1 MKTKLILLCIAL
13 STVTFAHAQVGL
25 RGGVNMANEIRTF
38 NKEEL
43 QGAFSSD
50 NLTGYQAGLVLQLN
64 PRKSELGLEMGALMS
79 QKTSMFCFDSTGVVN
94 NIKKAYQEINYIEVP
109 LNLRYRLCLGAL
121 GIYGSA
127 GVYGDYAL
135 NGKSVFDSQ
144 IVTDLETA
152 KNLDDFM
159 DRLDYG
165 YSLGCGIEIMSTIQI
180 GANWSQGLVKKD
192 ANKSFTD
199 MIKTSGGVP
208 LPNLKVSSVSKVF
221 SVSLTYLF

>member
-64 PRKSELGLEMGALMS
+64 PRKSGLGLELGALLS
-79 QKTSMFCFDSTGVVN
+79 QKGSMFRFDSTGVVN
-94 NIKKAYQEINYIEVP
+94 TFKKAYQEINYIEVP

-159 DRLDYG
+159 DRFDYG